1 MSGDPDSIPAA
12 APPLTAYTCSPGGRM
27 DKCKKSAN
35 SFHPRHAFCTLFNT
49 FRGGNFYFPV
59 CFVHTARWS
68 GIINILKCISLY
80 KQKLNLFEVK
90 IDNSQSQTNKD
101 RMQMSNVPCTVYFPR
116 QRFSH
121 SLLATWPRITLAARR
136 LHSLPWLCVYSWLLL
151 LMLLL
156 CWAGLGQGT
165 GVSGG
170 CCAPYR
176 KIRSSA
182 FPAHSKT
189 WHGAA

>member
-1 MSGDPDSIPAA
+1 MSGDPLRIPAA

-68 GIINILKCISLY
+68 GVINILKCISLY
-80 KQKLNLFEVK
+80 KQKK
-90 IDNSQSQTNKD
+90 IKYIWYSKSFFTDGIAKAKD
-101 RMQMSNVPCTVYFPR
+101 KMQMSNVPCTLYFPR

-121 SLLATWPRITLAARR
+121 SLIGDMTPDNSCCQTTAQFAVIVCLLLIITVNVVIMLSRAAR
-136 LHSLPWLCVYSWLLL
+136 
-151 LMLLL
+151 
-156 CWAGLGQGT
+156 GLG
-165 GVSGG
+165 
-170 CCAPYR
+170 
-176 KIRSSA
+176 
-182 FPAHSKT
+182 
-189 WHGAA
+189 

>member
-80 KQKLNLFEVK
+80 KQKINLFEVK

-121 SLLATWPRITLAARR
+121 SLVGDLTPDNSCCQTTAQFAVIV
-136 LHSLPWLCVYSWLLL
+136 CLLL
-151 LMLLL
+151 IITVNVVIMLSRAGPGDWGKWGLL
-156 CWAGLGQGT
+156 CAVQEN
-165 GVSGG
+165 
-170 CCAPYR
+170 
-176 KIRSSA
+176 
-182 FPAHSKT
+182 
-189 WHGAA
+189 